1 MSVLD
6 DIVEATRERL
16 PERKREAPRSE
27 LEARP
32 MFERERRSFRDALCA
47 DELSVIAEIKRRAPS
62 AGTLREGGQGVV
74 GSIAQQYEQ
83 AGAAAVSVLTEPERF
98 GGRPEHL
105 PFVRAHT
112 ELPLL
117 RKDFIIDEYQLI
129 EAKACGADAVLLIA
143 TVLAPGQLH
152 DLHQAASDLGL
163 GCLVEVYAP
172 EELEKIDFHQVS
184 ILGANNRDLDTF
196 EVDLNQSIRVFRR
209 APEHAVRVTESGLS
223 RAEELATMRRYG
235 VDAALI
241 GTALMEAEHPGE
253 KLKELRNG
261 VAEQFRQPAA

>member
-6 DIVEATRERL
+6 EIVEATHERL
-16 PERKREAPRSE
+16 PKRKRETPRSE

-32 MFERERRSFRDALCA
+32 MFERDRRDFRDALCA

-62 AGTLREGGQGVV
+62 AGTLREGGQGIV
-74 GSIAQQYEQ
+74 GSIAQQYAQ

-98 GGRPEHL
+98 GGRVEHL

-117 RKDFIIDEYQLI
+117 RKDFIVDEYQLV
-129 EAKACGADAVLLIA
+129 EAKAYGADAVLLIA
-143 TVLAPGQLH
+143 TVLAPEQLH
-152 DLHQAASDLGL
+152 DLHQTAGELGL
-163 GCLVEVYAP
+163 DCLVEVYAP
-172 EELEKIDFHQVS
+172 EELDKIDFHQVS

-209 APEHAVRVTESGLS
+209 APEHVVRVTESGLS
-223 RAEELATMRRYG
+223 RVEELSTMRRYG
-235 VDAALI
+235 MDAALI
-241 GTALMEAEHPGE
+241 GTTLMKAKSPGE
-253 KLKELRNG
+253 RLRALREG
-261 VAEQFRQPAA
+261 VADELRQPA